1 MWNIDE
7 TPSRHHML
15 SNVLV
20 LDLTRLLASP
30 LRTMILGD
38 MGADVIK
45 VERRG
50 VGDETRGWGPP
61 FDVRGESAYSLRVN
75 RNKQSIG
82 AGLPDL
88 AEDTM
93 LATNAGR
100 HRARGASEP
109 ARVGTNGASAQ
120 RARIHPASTTATR

>member
-1 MWNIDE
+1 
-7 TPSRHHML
+7 
-15 SNVLV
+15 
-20 LDLTRLLASP
+20 
-30 LRTMILGD
+30 

-50 VGDETRGWGPP
+50 VGDETRGWGSP
-61 FDVRGESAYSLRVN
+61 FDVRGESAYFLSVN
-75 RNKQSIG
+75 RNRLSIG
-82 AGLPDL
+82 AELPDL

-109 ARVGTNGASAQ
+109 ARVGRNGHCYARWKPSSFPRGDPSGSKRWDRYPVRQTESALLY
-120 RARIHPASTTATR
+120 RRENDGTRTGR